1 MGRPTDEPKNRLV
14 GIRLDKELEDFFV
27 TGKENISEG
36 MRMALKEYVKQKNL
50 EKHGFVEQNIDSV
63 KQNSAYS
70 VKHYEELQSKF
81 NELSERVIPG
91 ANDYFKNGQYGMLK
105 IVPAGFKSDS
115 KKVGE
120 ISADLY
126 KHIMSMVSTY
136 GMTYEEFMRI
146 IDFFLEK
153 CFISNDGKETY
164 TVDSR
169 LDTSSFMTKCEEY
182 GIKDYQGVF
191 DKMVKTMKVN

>member
-36 MRMALKEYVKQKNL
+36 MRTALKEYVKQKKL
-50 EKHGFVEQNIDSV
+50 AKQGFVEQKMDSV
-63 KQNSAYS
+63 KQNSADS
-70 VKHYEELQSKF
+70 VKHYKRLQEKF
-81 NELSERVIPG
+81 NELAARVMPE
-91 ANDYFKNGQYGMLK
+91 ANEYFKNGQYTMLK
-105 IVPAGFKSDS
+105 IVPVVFKSDS
-115 KKVGE
+115 EKVGE

-146 IDFFLEK
+146 IDYFLEK
-153 CFISNDGKETY
+153 CFISNDGKGTY

>member
-36 MRMALKEYVKQKNL
+36 MRTALKEYVKQKKL
-50 EKHGFVEQNIDSV
+50 AKHGFVEQNKGSV
-63 KQNSAYS
+63 KQNSADF
-70 VKHYEELQSKF
+70 VKHYERLQEKF
-81 NELSERVIPG
+81 NELAARVMPE
-91 ANDYFKNGQYGMLK
+91 ATDYFKNEKYGMLK
-105 IVPAGFKSDS
+105 IVPIGFKSDS
-115 KKVGE
+115 EKAGE

-146 IDFFLEK
+146 IDDFLEK

-169 LDTSSFMTKCEEY
+169 LDTSSFMKKCDEY

>member
-1 MGRPTDEPKNRLV
+1 MARPTDEPKNRLV

-36 MRMALKEYVKQKNL
+36 MRAALKEYVKQKNL
-50 EKHGFVEQNIDSV
+50 AKHGFVEQKMDSV
-63 KQNSAYS
+63 KQNSMDS
-70 VKHYEELQSKF
+70 VKHYERLQTKFDELAA
-81 NELSERVIPG
+81 RVMPE
-91 ANDYFKNGQYGMLK
+91 AADYFKNEKYDMLN
-105 IVPAGFKSDS
+105 IVPVGFKSDS
-115 KKVGE
+115 EKVGE

-146 IDFFLEK
+146 IDDFLEK

-169 LDTSSFMTKCEEY
+169 LDTSSFITKCDEY

>member
-1 MGRPTDEPKNRLV
+1 MGRPTNEPKNKLI

-27 TGKENISEG
+27 TGKENISESV
-36 MRMALKEYVKQKNL
+36 RIALREYVKQKNL
-50 EKHGFVEQNIDSV
+50 AKQGFVEQNKGSAKQKSV
-63 KQNSAYS
+63 NS

-81 NELSERVIPG
+81 NELSARVIPG
-91 ANDYFKNGQYGMLK
+91 ANDYFKNGQYDMLK
-105 IVPAGFKSDS
+105 IVPVGFKSDS
-115 KKVGE
+115 EKVGE

-146 IDFFLEK
+146 IEDFLEK

-169 LDTSSFMTKCEEY
+169 LNTSGFIKKCDEY